1 MDLNAIRKRLGQLQ
15 TTNNRTS
22 SLWKPQPGKTQIRV
36 VPYEFNKDNPFIE
49 LFFHYNLNNRSYLSP
64 ISFGR
69 PDPIEEFAQ
78 KLKGSGNKED
88 YQLSKKLEAKMRT
101 FAPVIVR
108 GEESQGVKFWG
119 FGKTVYQE
127 LLSIIAD
134 PDYGD
139 ITDPKNGR
147 DVTLEFKTAEETG
160 ASFPSTSIRV
170 KPNQTPI
177 TEDSNVL
184 ERIKETQKEITDI
197 YQELSYEELTNVL
210 NEWLN
215 PDEESTEETSVKEQ
229 PKSENEFDKK
239 LAEDKAKKES
249 ANKVQDAS
257 QQFDDLFNN

>member
-22 SLWKPQPGKTQIRV
+22 SLWKPQPGKTQIRI
-36 VPYEFNKDNPFIE
+36 VPYELNKDNPFIE

-78 KLKGSGNKED
+78 KLRASGNKED
-88 YQLSKKLEAKMRT
+88 YQLSRKLEAKMRT

-108 GEESQGVKFWG
+108 GEEKQGVKFWG

-139 ITDPKNGR
+139 ITDPVNGR
-147 DVTLEFKTAEETG
+147 DVVVEFLSAEETG
-160 ASFPSTSIRV
+160 ASFPKTNIRV
-170 KPNQTPI
+170 KPNQTPVSDDP
-177 TEDSNVL
+177 ELL
-184 ERIKETQKEITDI
+184 ELVKKQQDIRDI
-197 YQELSYEELTNVL
+197 YQEQSYDDLTEVL

-215 PDEESTEETSVKEQ
+215 PDETSSEEETEESATVSTNQLSETS
-229 PKSENEFDKK
+229 
-239 LAEDKAKKES
+239 
-249 ANKVQDAS
+249 KVSKTADA
-257 QQFDDLFNN
+257 FDDLFNS

>member
-22 SLWKPQPGKTQIRV
+22 SLWKPQPGKTQIRI

-139 ITDPKNGR
+139 ITDPVNGR
-147 DVTLEFKTAEETG
+147 DVSVEFISAEESG
-160 ASFPSTSIRV
+160 ASFPKTNIRV

-177 TEDSNVL
+177 SDEPSVL
-184 ERIKETQKEITDI
+184 ELVKTSQKDITEI
-197 YQELSYEELTNVL
+197 YQEQSYDDLTNVL

-215 PDEESTEETSVKEQ
+215 PSEDSTEEEEVKQETTSTSDLATSKVKDT
-229 PKSENEFDKK
+229 SEAFD
-239 LAEDKAKKES
+239 E
-249 ANKVQDAS
+249 
-257 QQFDDLFNN
+257 LFNS

>member
-22 SLWKPQPGKTQIRV
+22 SLWKPQPGKTQTRI

-139 ITDPKNGR
+139 ITDPVNGR
-147 DVTLEFKTAEETG
+147 DVVVEFISAEESG
-160 ASFPSTSIRV
+160 ASFPKTNIRV

-177 TEDSNVL
+177 SDEPSVL
-184 ERIKETQKEITDI
+184 EKVKTSQKDITEI
-197 YQELSYEELTNVL
+197 YQEQSYEDLTNVL

-215 PDEESTEETSVKEQ
+215 PSEEPAEEEKEDTVSTSDLQTSKVKDTSEAFDE
-229 PKSENEFDKK
+229 
-239 LAEDKAKKES
+239 
-249 ANKVQDAS
+249 
-257 QQFDDLFNN
+257 LFNS

>member
-1 MDLNAIRKRLGQLQ
+1 MDLNAIRNRLNQLQ

-22 SLWKPQPGKTQIRV
+22 NLWKPSPGNQIVRI
-36 VPYEFNKDNPFIE
+36 VPYKFNKDNPFIE
-49 LFFHYNLNNRSYLSP
+49 LYFHYGLANKNYLSP

-78 KLKGSGNKED
+78 KLKGTGSKDD
-88 YQLSKKLEAKMRT
+88 YRLGRKVEAKMRT
-101 FAPVIVR
+101 FAPVVVR

-139 ITDPKNGR
+139 ITDQVSGR
-147 DVTLEFKTAEETG
+147 DVAVEFKTAEETG

-177 TEDSNVL
+177 TEDASLL
-184 ERIKETQKEITDI
+184 ESLTENQKEITDI
-197 YQELSYEELTNVL
+197 YSEMSYEDLTTAL
-210 NEWLN
+210 NEYLN
-215 PDEESTEETSVKEQ
+215 GGSTEEKE
-229 PKSENEFDKK
+229 E
-239 LAEDKAKKES
+239 KKEVVKDTTS
-249 ANKVQDAS
+249 YSSKETSDA
-257 QQFDDLFNN
+257 FDDLFNN

>member
-22 SLWKPQPGKTQIRV
+22 SLWKPQPGKTQIRI
-36 VPYEFNKDNPFIE
+36 VPYELNKDNPFIE

-78 KLKGSGNKED
+78 KLRASGNKED
-88 YQLSKKLEAKMRT
+88 YQLSRKLEAKMRT

-108 GEESQGVKFWG
+108 GEEKQGVKFWG

-139 ITDPKNGR
+139 ITDPVNGR
-147 DVTLEFKTAEETG
+147 DVVVEFLSAEETG
-160 ASFPSTSIRV
+160 ASFPKTNIRV
-170 KPNQTPI
+170 KPNQTPVSDEPE
-177 TEDSNVL
+177 TL
-184 ERIKETQKEITDI
+184 ELVKKQQDIREI
-197 YQELSYEELTNVL
+197 YQEQSYDDLTEIL

-215 PDEESTEETSVKEQ
+215 PDENSSEEEGTEESSTVSTNQLSETS
-229 PKSENEFDKK
+229 
-239 LAEDKAKKES
+239 
-249 ANKVQDAS
+249 KVSNTADA
-257 QQFDDLFNN
+257 FDDLFNS

>member
-108 GEESQGVKFWG
+108 GEESEGVRFWG

-139 ITDPKNGR
+139 ITDAVNGR
-147 DVTLEFKTAEETG
+147 DVVVEFISAEETG
-160 ASFPSTSIRV
+160 ASYPTTKIRV

-177 TEDSNVL
+177 SDDPTIL
-184 ERIKETQKEITDI
+184 EKVKSSQKDIRDI
-197 YQELSYEELTNVL
+197 YQEQSYDDLTNVL

-215 PDEESTEETSVKEQ
+215 PSDDSSTEESTPQQAADTSTMETKKVKDT
-229 PKSENEFDKK
+229 SEAFD
-239 LAEDKAKKES
+239 E
-249 ANKVQDAS
+249 
-257 QQFDDLFNN
+257 LFNS

>member
-108 GEESQGVKFWG
+108 GEESQGVRFWG

-139 ITDPKNGR
+139 ITDPVNGR
-147 DVTLEFKTAEETG
+147 DVVVEFISAEESG
-160 ASFPSTSIRV
+160 ASFPTTKIRV

-177 TEDSNVL
+177 SDDPAVL
-184 ERIKETQKEITDI
+184 ENVKSSQKDIRDI
-197 YQELSYEELTNVL
+197 YQEQSYDDLTNVL

-215 PDEESTEETSVKEQ
+215 PGEESSTESTPQQATETSTMEQ
-229 PKSENEFDKK
+229 
-239 LAEDKAKKES
+239 
-249 ANKVQDAS
+249 NKVKDTSEA
-257 QQFDDLFNN
+257 FDELFNS

>member
-22 SLWKPQPGKTQIRV
+22 SLWKPQPGNQQIRI
-36 VPYEFNKDNPFIE
+36 VPYAFNKENPFIE

-78 KLKGSGNKED
+78 KLKASGNKED

-108 GEESQGVKFWG
+108 GEESQGVKLWG

-139 ITDPKNGR
+139 ITDPVNGR
-147 DVTLEFKTAEETG
+147 DVSVEFISAEESG
-160 ASFPSTSIRV
+160 ASFPKTNIRV

-177 TEDSNVL
+177 SDEPSVL
-184 ERIKETQKEITDI
+184 ESVKTSQKDITEI
-197 YQELSYEELTNVL
+197 YQEQSYDDLTNVL

-215 PDEESTEETSVKEQ
+215 PSEDSTEDEVKQVTTSTSDLQTSKVKDT
-229 PKSENEFDKK
+229 SEAFD
-239 LAEDKAKKES
+239 E
-249 ANKVQDAS
+249 
-257 QQFDDLFNN
+257 LFNS

>member
-1 MDLNAIRKRLGQLQ
+1 MDLNAIRKRLGKLQ

-22 SLWKPQPGKTQIRV
+22 SLWKPQPGKTQIRI
-36 VPYEFNKDNPFIE
+36 VPYAFNKDNPFIE

-78 KLKGSGNKED
+78 KLKASGNKED

-139 ITDPKNGR
+139 ITDPVNGR
-147 DVTLEFKTAEETG
+147 DVSVEFISAEESG
-160 ASFPSTSIRV
+160 ASFPKTNIRV

-177 TEDSNVL
+177 SDEPSVL
-184 ERIKETQKEITDI
+184 ELVKTSQKDITEI
-197 YQELSYEELTNVL
+197 YQEQSYDDLTNVL

-215 PDEESTEETSVKEQ
+215 PSEDSTEEEEVKQETTSTSDLATSKVKDT
-229 PKSENEFDKK
+229 SEAFD
-239 LAEDKAKKES
+239 E
-249 ANKVQDAS
+249 
-257 QQFDDLFNN
+257 LFNS

>member
-1 MDLNAIRKRLGQLQ
+1 MDLNAIKKRLNQLQ

-22 SLWKPQPGKTQIRV
+22 SLWKPQPGKTQIRI
-36 VPYEFNKDNPFIE
+36 VPYAHNKDNPFIE

-78 KLKGSGNKED
+78 KLKGSGSKED
-88 YQLSKKLEAKMRT
+88 YQLSRKLEAKMRT

-108 GEESQGVKFWG
+108 GEEKQGVKFWG

-139 ITDPKNGR
+139 ITDPVNGR
-147 DVTLEFKTAEETG
+147 DVSVEFISAEESG
-160 ASFPSTSIRV
+160 ASFPKTNIRV

-177 TEDSNVL
+177 SDDPEIL
-184 ERIKETQKEITDI
+184 ETVKTQQDIREI
-197 YQELSYEELTNVL
+197 YQELSYDDLTEVL

-215 PDEESTEETSVKEQ
+215 PSDEEESGSKPETVS
-229 PKSENEFDKK
+229 SEVQSAKVSDTSEAFD
-239 LAEDKAKKES
+239 E
-249 ANKVQDAS
+249 
-257 QQFDDLFNN
+257 LFNS